1 MAQIRVIL
9 MDDDLAALN
18 FQRGLLMRDLRSTC
32 GGSVTG
38 PEALL
43 DLIESIPSP
52 LAPDVVVV
60 DAEYETQFEEL
71 RLPMLIKTIKTKIPT
86 AKVVCLSQYCVH
98 ETMREALNAGVDA
111 VLEKNS
117 VYMGY
122 VAALVRTM
130 HNELVVC
137 GDIPAM
143 LCRLHGRQA
152 TVLPRWQPHPDLRPV
167 YLQVFHLCILD
178 GMSAREAGREINRS
192 PTTVE
197 TYLKHC
203 YNILEDGWIDST
215 DLEAIKETE
224 NWENLARRD
233 WAFHKFTAFPPKAT

>member
-1 MAQIRVIL
+1 MPQFRVFL

-32 GGSVTG
+32 AGYATS
-38 PEALL
+38 PEKLL
-43 DLIESIPSP
+43 DLIDDTPKKLLPKLIV
-52 LAPDVVVV
+52 L
-60 DAEYETQFEEL
+60 DAEYETEFEEL
-71 RLPMLIKTIKTKIPT
+71 KLPKLIKTVKEKVPG
-86 AKVVCLSQYCVH
+86 AKVACLSQYCVH
-98 ETMREALNAGVDA
+98 DTMRDALNAGVDA

-117 VYMGY
+117 VYLGY
-122 VAALVRTM
+122 VAALVRTLRS
-130 HNELVVC
+130 ELVVC

-143 LCRLHGRQA
+143 LCRLHGRKA
-152 TVLPRWQPHPDLRPV
+152 VVLPKWQPHPDLRPV

-203 YNILEDGWIDST
+203 YNILEDGWIDSS
-215 DLEAIKETE
+215 DLEAVKETQ
-224 NWENLARRD
+224 NWEKLARRD
-233 WAFHKFTAFPPKAT
+233 WAFHKFTAFPPPK